1 MRRTEAF
8 WQTLL
13 AAQLLY
19 PAYMAS
25 SGACGIIPVPCG
37 LHRAILLGGNS
48 AGLHFVIG
56 YRGHRR
62 VPSLA
67 RHGIRTLQ
75 SRTKCQDSSQDNA
88 TSGASPGLDTDRKE
102 PSSRRRASSS
112 YVSSDYRGVIGGPKG
127 KWKARIV
134 SKGGVRHL
142 GTFG

>member
-1 MRRTEAF
+1 MRRVQAF
-8 WQTLL
+8 WQILL
-13 AAQLLY
+13 AAQFSY
-19 PAYMAS
+19 PASMAS
-25 SGACGIIPVPCG
+25 SGACGVIPVPCG

-48 AGLHFVIG
+48 ASLNFVIG

-75 SRTKCQDSSQDNA
+75 SRTNCRDSSQENA
-88 TSGASPGLDTDRKE
+88 TSGASPGLDTDGKE
-102 PSSRRRASSS
+102 QSNRRRASSS